1 MGEVTPPRISRRAL
15 LLSSAAALGC
25 GRKRATGF
33 PGYCFVANRGSRS
46 VTAVDLNTFRVRK
59 QIPLDAAPSAMA
71 AGPDSEKPKAYA
83 LAPNAGAVY
92 EIDVASLTVSRKA
105 WGGSQAVAMRLSPEG
120 DALWALYREPAALVQ
135 VPLSSFRPSR
145 RLALPA
151 APDSFELSG
160 DGRAA
165 IASRKGRSISI
176 VSLSRGGIERT
187 IACGAEPSLVQ
198 FRSDGQLLMAACP
211 PDRSLVIYDVP
222 TGKTVVRLPLPLA
235 PRHFCVSP
243 DGGQLF
249 ITGDGMDAVVIVFP
263 YSTEIDQTVLAGHAP
278 GAMAVTETSD
288 PYLLVANPESGSVT
302 ALDVFTRM
310 LVAVVQVGQAPGEIL
325 LTPDRQYALTID
337 EQSGD
342 LAVIRLSTFSET
354 WVHRYKSAPLFTA
367 VQVGDRPAG
376 AVVVAYRG

>member
-1 MGEVTPPRISRRAL
+1 V
-15 LLSSAAALGC
+15 AALGC
-25 GRKRATGF
+25 GRKKATGY

-46 VTAVDLNTFRVRK
+46 VTAVDLSTFRVRK
-59 QIPLDAAPSAMA
+59 QIPVDAPPSAML
-71 AGPDSEKPKAYA
+71 AGPASEKPKVYA

-105 WGGSQAVAMRLSPEG
+105 WGGSQAVAMRLAPQG

-135 VPLSSFRPSR
+135 IPLGSFRPSR
-145 RLALPA
+145 RISLPA
-151 APDSFELSG
+151 PPDGFDLSG

-165 IASRKGRSISI
+165 IVSRKGRSISI
-176 VSLSRGGIERT
+176 VSLSHGVIERA
-187 IACGAEPSLVQ
+187 IASADEPSLVQ
-198 FRSDGQLLMAACP
+198 FRSDSQLLMAACP
-211 PDRSLVIYDVP
+211 PDRNLAIYDVA

-235 PRHFCVSP
+235 PRHFCVTP

-249 ITGDGMDAVVIVFP
+249 VTGDGMDAVVIVFP

-278 GAMAVTETSD
+278 GAMAVTETSE

-302 ALDVFTRM
+302 ALDVDTRM
-310 LVAVVQVGQAPGEIL
+310 LVAVVQVGQTPGAIL
-325 LTPDRQYALTID
+325 LTPDRQYALAID

-342 LAVIRLSTFSET
+342 LAVIRLSTFSEP

-367 VQVGDRPAG
+367 VQVGDHPAG